1 VKKIILIVV
10 VLAIIGGGV
19 FYWVKKHPDADD
31 KAKPAEKA
39 ADDDDAGTKVSR
51 DDKGNAVISMSD
63 DAQGDNGINVAKAEA
78 AQYDRELKGYGHV
91 LDPAPLAAL
100 LNELATSLAAYIAS
114 SNELARLKTLSAQ
127 GNASA
132 RALQTGQAAALHDDL
147 AVQSAKDRIALQW
160 GKAVAEQSDP
170 AAFMKSLTSLEQA
183 LVRIDL
189 PAAENGPAAPGNARI
204 VSLAGK
210 SVEGAFFGLATS
222 VDPQTQGRGY
232 IFLVAKNGSG
242 LAPGEAVTGFI
253 KMGGEPLA
261 GTIVP
266 GTAVVRTEGSGW
278 AYVLQ
283 GNAEDFVRVPVALD
297 RPVDN
302 GWFVT
307 NGVTASN
314 YVVTAGAQTLLS
326 EELKGAAKPPD

>member
-1 VKKIILIVV
+1 
-10 VLAIIGGGV
+10 
-19 FYWVKKHPDADD
+19 
-31 KAKPAEKA
+31 
-39 ADDDDAGTKVSR
+39 
-51 DDKGNAVISMSD
+51 
-63 DAQGDNGINVAKAEA
+63 
-78 AQYDRELKGYGHV
+78 
-91 LDPAPLAAL
+91 
-100 LNELATSLAAYIAS
+100 
-114 SNELARLKTLSAQ
+114 
-127 GNASA
+127 
-132 RALQTGQAAALHDDL
+132 LQTGQAAALHDEL

-170 AAFMKSLTSLEQA
+170 AAFMKSLTSLEQV

-189 PAAENGPAAPGNARI
+189 PGGEAGPATPRNARI
-204 VSLAGK
+204 ATLAGI
-210 SVEGAFFGLATS
+210 SVEGSFFGTATS

-232 IFLVAKNGSG
+232 IFLVTKNVSG

-253 KMGGEPLA
+253 KMGGEPLSGA
-261 GTIVP
+261 IVP
-266 GTAVVRTEGSGW
+266 GAAVVRTEGAGW

-297 RPVDN
+297 RPIDN